1 MVTTTNEVCDNTE
14 VCAADVQV
22 AAITE
27 QAITEED
34 FEKAQKTFQLGKKN
48 LFLNKYD
55 ESVNN
60 IGDACKI
67 YSSKYGELDPQCAEV
82 YFFYGKALLELA
94 RVENTVLGN
103 ALNGVP
109 EDTGPIDDS
118 RYGNPEE
125 LPAEE
130 KEEISEK
137 VIDALCEPQEGTAEP
152 KETTTTETPAA
163 TTTEEVKKTE
173 TTETTETTEKPV
185 EEKKE
190 TAVEGGETTEEKKNG
205 EAAAAEGEEEEG
217 DEEEEEDEEEGED
230 ITKNDEQAKDEA
242 EAEDISN
249 LQRSWEMFELAKII
263 YQKNFDNDLT
273 FKNKRIAECLLKLG
287 EISIEQEIYDQAIT
301 DITESIRIQEEQ
313 KENRDER
320 FLAESFYQ
328 LALAQ
333 QFNNQF
339 TEANESYQK
348 SINIMQLRIEKLKGK
363 LTMVTGEDADAE
375 LERTGIKDEI
385 AELEALLPEMM
396 SKLEEVT
403 EQGQQSLNLIKEAKE
418 CFLNSGAGGEE
429 RPAVVG
435 EVKDITSMV
444 KSKRKQC
451 GDESPVIEND
461 VKKTKL
467 GNGETTTTT
476 TEETN
481 GGKKEEETTKS
492 EQPAEQPMDAP
503 TEITA

>member
-1 MVTTTNEVCDNTE
+1 M
-14 VCAADVQV
+14 
-22 AAITE
+22 
-27 QAITEED
+27 
-34 FEKAQKTFQLGKKN
+34 
-48 LFLNKYD
+48 
-55 ESVNN
+55 
-60 IGDACKI
+60 
-67 YSSKYGELDPQCAEV
+67 
-82 YFFYGKALLELA
+82 
-94 RVENTVLGN
+94 
-103 ALNGVP
+103 
-109 EDTGPIDDS
+109 
-118 RYGNPEE
+118 
-125 LPAEE
+125 
-130 KEEISEK
+130 
-137 VIDALCEPQEGTAEP
+137 
-152 KETTTTETPAA
+152 
-163 TTTEEVKKTE
+163 KKTE
-173 TTETTETTEKPV
+173 ETTEKPV

-190 TAVEGGETTEEKKNG
+190 TVEGGETTTEEKKNG
-205 EAAAAEGEEEEG
+205 EAAEGEEEEG
-217 DEEEEEDEEEGED
+217 DEEEEDEEEDGED

-328 LALAQ
+328 LGLAQ

-363 LTMVTGEDADAE
+363 LTMVTGDDADAE
-375 LERTGIKDEI
+375 LEKTSIKDEI
-385 AELEALLPEMM
+385 AELEALLPEMI

-418 CFLNSGAGGEE
+418 CFLNSAAGEE

-451 GDESPVIEND
+451 DESPVIEND

-467 GNGETTTTT
+467 GNGDSA
-476 TEETN
+476 TEVE
-481 GGKKEEETTKS
+481 KKEEETTTKQS

>member
-22 AAITE
+22 AVMTE

-137 VIDALCEPQEGTAEP
+137 VIDALCEPQEEGTAEP
-152 KETTTTETPAA
+152 KETTTETPV
-163 TTTEEVKKTE
+163 TEEVKKTE
-173 TTETTETTEKPV
+173 ETTEKPV

-190 TAVEGGETTEEKKNG
+190 TVEGGEITEEKKNG
-205 EAAAAEGEEEEG
+205 EAVEGEEEEG
-217 DEEEEEDEEEGED
+217 EEEEEEDEEGED

-263 YQKNFDNDLT
+263 YQKNFDNDLV

-348 SINIMQLRIEKLKGK
+348 SINIMQLKIEKLKGK
-363 LTMVTGEDADAE
+363 LTTLGDDADAE
-375 LERTGIKDEI
+375 LEKTTIKDEI
-385 AELEALLPEMM
+385 AELEGLLPDMI

-418 CFLNSGAGGEE
+418 CFLNSGAAGEE
-429 RPAVVG
+429 RPATVG

-451 GDESPVIEND
+451 DESPIIEND
-461 VKKTKL
+461 VKKTKFT
-467 GNGETTTTT
+467 NGETTD
-476 TEETN
+476 ENVE
-481 GGKKEEETTKS
+481 KKEEIKS
-492 EQPAEQPMDAP
+492 DEQPAEQPMDAP